1 MKNYI
6 LCFDLSLS
14 NTGIAVFDDSGVCIE
29 LLSIGTE
36 KEKTHP
42 LKLRKIEQAMLSLKK
57 KYNPQEIIIEES
69 FTRFNKST
77 QAIFK
82 VRGITELI
90 FWDIPQTCYHA
101 TSVRKEVLG
110 KGNLKKEHLRNY
122 ILENYSDITFEDYDQ
137 SDVFGLGLCHFKK
150 IGVL

>member
-14 NTGIAVFDDSGVCIE
+14 NTGIAGFDDSGVCIE

-42 LKLRKIEQAMLSLKK
+42 LKLRKIEQTMLSLKK

-82 VRGITELI
+82 VRGITE
-90 FWDIPQTCYHA
+90 
-101 TSVRKEVLG
+101 
-110 KGNLKKEHLRNY
+110 
-122 ILENYSDITFEDYDQ
+122 
-137 SDVFGLGLCHFKK
+137 
-150 IGVL
+150 